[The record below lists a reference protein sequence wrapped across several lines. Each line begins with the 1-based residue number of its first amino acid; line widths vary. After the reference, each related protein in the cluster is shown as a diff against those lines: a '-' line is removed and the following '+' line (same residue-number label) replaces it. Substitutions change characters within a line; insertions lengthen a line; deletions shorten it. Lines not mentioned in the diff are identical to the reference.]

1 MYFNTCEQLL
11 ENTLFDL
18 LEAGNLFNNFWY
30 GNDFVPSMKI
40 YSCSLRKQI
49 NNSDISSELKY
60 NPRMNF
66 NEDGENFYIHADL
79 PGMTRDQIKIE
90 FNEEDHSLIISGERK
105 SPYET
110 NQNEIL
116 SEQTSNNENTNE
128 NNNNKNSQNK
138 ENKEN
143 KENKDIKFLLKEI
156 NYGKFSKSFILPK
169 DINLDNIQ
177 AKIENGLLKI
187 IIPKFKSPKNGTRTI
202 EIQ

>member
-1 MYFNTCEQLL
+1 
-11 ENTLFDL
+11 
-18 LEAGNLFNNFWY
+18 
-30 GNDFVPSMKI
+30 MKI

-60 NPRMNF
+60 NPGMNF

-143 KENKDIKFLLKEI
+143 KENKDI
-156 NYGKFSKSFILPK
+156 
-169 DINLDNIQ
+169 
-177 AKIENGLLKI
+177 
-187 IIPKFKSPKNGTRTI
+187 
-202 EIQ
+202 

>member
-1 MYFNTCEQLL
+1 
-11 ENTLFDL
+11 
-18 LEAGNLFNNFWY
+18 
-30 GNDFVPSMKI
+30 MKI

-60 NPRMNF
+60 NPGMNF